1 MNLYRLS
8 ALTVMVASVGLGAI
22 LAQDSGKAK
31 GRLPANYGKIGL
43 TDEQKQSIYDIMAKY
58 KKESDDLDKK
68 VRDLNTKRKSEIDM
82 VLNEDQKKALKKP
95 TEANKKSEEPK
106 KSDESPKKKD
116 NSKKN

>member
-8 ALTVMVASVGLGAI
+8 ALTVMIASVGLGAI
-22 LAQDSGKAK
+22 LAQDTGKAK

-68 VRDLNTKRKSEIDM
+68 VKDLNAKRKGEIDM
-82 VLNEDQKKALKKP
+82 VLNDDQKKALKKL
-95 TEANKKSEEPK
+95 SEGNK
-106 KSDESPKKKD
+106 KSDETKKSDEAPKKKD

>member
-1 MNLYRLS
+1 
-8 ALTVMVASVGLGAI
+8 MVASVGLGAI
-22 LAQDSGKAK
+22 LAQDTGKAK

-68 VRDLNTKRKSEIDM
+68 VKDLNTKRKGEIDM
-82 VLNEDQKKALKKP
+82 VLNEDQKKALKKL
-95 TEANKKSEEPK
+95 TESNKKSEEPK
-106 KSDESPKKKD
+106 KSDEAPKKKD

>member
-1 MNLYRLS
+1 MNIYRIS

-22 LAQDSGKAK
+22 LAQDTGKAK

-68 VRDLNTKRKSEIDM
+68 VKDLNAKRKGEIDM
-82 VLNEDQKKALKKP
+82 VLNDDQKKALKKL
-95 TEANKKSEEPK
+95 TEGNK
-106 KSDESPKKKD
+106 KSDETKKSDDAPKKKD